1 MKERLG
7 FVSNSS
13 SCSFIL
19 VLPENREILV
29 KDSTFR
35 DWFKLESVLPEEIAP
50 LREAV
55 NETLE
60 RRTDMENLSLV
71 IRYIGELIAEEGWV
85 LYHAKDPSDSTWSM
99 ADYEALKKDMDELLV
114 LIRDKVMSLLF
125 MEVGNS
131 WEYDETRIRNEVLQE
146 DLGIEDRAK
155 KVFKDHC
162 YIFNNH

>member
-19 VLPENREILV
+19 VLPENREILD

-55 NETLE
+55 KETLE

-71 IRYIGELIAEEGWV
+71 IRYIGELIAEEGWI
-85 LYHAKDPSDSTWSM
+85 LYRAKDPSDSTWNM
-99 ADYEALKKDMDELLV
+99 ADYEALKEDMDELLV

-131 WEYDETRIRNEVLQE
+131 WEYDETRIRNGILQE

-162 YIFNNH
+162 YIFNNR

>member
-19 VLPENREILV
+19 VLPENREILD

-35 DWFKLESVLPEEIAP
+35 DWFKLESVFPEEIAP

-55 NETLE
+55 KETLE

-85 LYHAKDPSDSTWSM
+85 LYHAKDPSDSTWNM
-99 ADYEALKKDMDELLV
+99 ADYEALKKDIDELLV